1 MDVFVRRCSS
11 LFCCLR
17 CLFKTFKSQ
26 SPFLYSYTFSCLLI
40 YLFHAHYLPCSY
52 SSLILFHLNLLLL
65 LFFFPPPRPLTSHLV
80 SCSMLFYFS
89 PPFIIC
95 LISSFFRL
103 QSAYS
108 YGSCPLFLHLLDF
121 FPSLPPPSA
130 TFSLIIFPT
139 TCSPSSSPSFS
150 VLLVSSWLVRMC
162 RSTSFLLRVRRC
174 RSV

>member
-17 CLFKTFKSQ
+17 CLIKTFKLQ
-26 SPFLYSYTFSCLLI
+26 SPFLYSYTLSCLLI

-52 SSLILFHLNLLLL
+52 SSLNLFHLNLLLL
-65 LFFFPPPRPLTSHLV
+65 LFFSPPPRPLTSHLV
-80 SCSMLFYFS
+80 SCSMPFYFS
-89 PPFIIC
+89 PPLLSFV
-95 LISSFFRL
+95 LFLLFFAFNLPTPTDPVLFSFF
-103 QSAYS
+103 
-108 YGSCPLFLHLLDF
+108 PF
-121 FPSLPPPSA
+121 LPPHHA

-139 TCSPSSSPSFS
+139 TFSPSSSPCFS
-150 VLLVSSWLVRMC
+150 VLLVSSRLVRMC